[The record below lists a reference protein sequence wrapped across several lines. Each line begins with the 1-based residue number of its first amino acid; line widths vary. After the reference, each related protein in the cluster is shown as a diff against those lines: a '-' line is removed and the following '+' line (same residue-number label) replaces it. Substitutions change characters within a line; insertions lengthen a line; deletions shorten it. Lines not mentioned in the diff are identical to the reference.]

1 MFGFTPPPQSE
12 ASPFHPRSP
21 YAASKCAG
29 HWYTVNCR
37 EAYRIFASN
46 GILFNHESPRRGE
59 NFVTRKITR
68 AVGRIKIGLQSK
80 LFLGNLQASRDWGFV
95 GDYVEA
101 MWMMLQQEKPDDY
114 VVATEESPTVE
125 EFLEV
130 AFSYVGLKWKD
141 HVVIDKWYL
150 GPAEVDNL
158 KGDSSKAKK
167 GSWVETQSWV

>member
-1 MFGFTPPPQSE
+1 MFGSTPPPQSE

-21 YAASKCAG
+21 YAASKCAA
-29 HWYTVNCR
+29 HWYTVTYR

-95 GDYVEA
+95 GDCVEA

-114 VVATEESPTVE
+114 VVATEESHTVE

-141 HVVIDKWYL
+141 HAVIDKWYFR
-150 GPAEVDNL
+150 PAEGDNL
-158 KGDSSKAKK
+158 KGDSSKA
-167 GSWVETQSWV
+167 